1 MTNVPDS
8 ASPAPAQPIPAG
20 WYSGVGVLVY
30 VIGRTVIVRR
40 RSGHGVAPLVVAIA
54 IVVIGIVLGAVHNA
68 QMMGPILEQFDTGSV
83 VDSGYLDS

>member
-1 MTNVPDS
+1 M
-8 ASPAPAQPIPAG
+8 
-20 WYSGVGVLVY
+20 LVY

-68 QMMGPILEQFDTGSV
+68 QMMGPIFEQFDTGSV